1 MTQLWMQYVN
11 IDMGN
16 IFNTVIKYN
25 DSELFGC
32 ALFKLTPV
40 FFMISHINYRRLMVL
55 NSLELINLNPAING
69 KLKKGAF
76 PVNHSG
82 KPFLEVAVDVAW
94 SKQSML
100 IPKIDGIMKYRD
112 VSNGSK

>member
-16 IFNTVIKYN
+16 IFNRVIKYN
-25 DSELFGC
+25 DPELFGY

-40 FFMISHINYRRLMVL
+40 FFMIRLMVL